1 MPIPVGGSIVSISY
15 VVRVYIMFKPAD
27 ISAVITYLRNP
38 KHSSFFDKFVLR
50 KQKIVLPNTKTSSE
64 FEVYGLLILLCLQGS
79 GGLNGIAFGSV
90 WTLSVR
96 VSEPRGVWI

>member
-64 FEVYGLLILLCLQGS
+64 FEVYGFTHIIMSTGLRRLERHCL
-79 GGLNGIAFGSV
+79 
-90 WTLSVR
+90 R
-96 VSEPRGVWI
+96 VCLDT